1 MGLVDV
7 LIRPQRTL
15 PGAALSATLARFA
28 EQCRRSGGVPLRLR
42 LPDNTVLEFG
52 PSVDLTLR
60 LRDPSAAA
68 GTGSPDAWQ
77 VGRCLRRGAI
87 RHRGR
92 SARSTADRSAT
103 GRGGRRVGAAT
114 HCPGVAP
121 ASAPPGSGGD
131 RPALRRWQRLLSP
144 VAGPSDGVLVRLLP
158 GPVRKRSTKRSV
170 RSWITSAAS
179 CGSSLANGCSMS
191 AAAGAGWSC
200 TPRRNTECAPSASRC
215 RATRLNLHAN
225 GYVQAGLQHAV
236 DIQLLDYRDLE
247 ARFGQDAFDKVASV
261 GMFEHVGLAICR
273 DTSLQSPQCCATA
286 DCS

>member
-60 LRDPSAAA
+60 LRDPALLRELVHPTLGGLADAYVEGRFDIEGDLLEALPTGVRLVEAGGASVLAAH
-68 GTGSPDAWQ
+68 G
-77 VGRCLRRGAI
+77 
-87 RHRGR
+87 
-92 SARSTADRSAT
+92 
-103 GRGGRRVGAAT
+103 
-114 HCPGVAP
+114 PGVAA

-131 RPALRRWQRLLSP
+131 RPALRRRQRVLSA
-144 VAGPSDGVLVRLLP
+144 VAGPSDGVLVRVLQDRC
-158 GPVRKRSTKRSV
+158 GNDRR
-170 RSWITSAAS
+170 SAA
-179 CGSSLANGCSMS
+179 CEAGSHLPQAAARTWASGCSMS

-215 RATRLNLHAN
+215 LATRLNLHAN
-225 GYVQAGLQHAV
+225 GYG
-236 DIQLLDYRDLE
+236 R
-247 ARFGQDAFDKVASV
+247 
-261 GMFEHVGLAICR
+261 
-273 DTSLQSPQCCATA
+273 P
-286 DCS
+286 DCSTRSTSS